1 MRYEMPG
8 SKEAPE
14 RDGGGA
20 GGTHHVGAVFDGLL
34 GVKGAVLPG
43 DALADHAGALVDEHR
58 RRRSG
63 GRGCG
68 EAPRVEEARGGGP
81 QQVRRAARGG
91 HGAVLQAA
99 ALFPPFP
106 TRFDLLQFFFCDA
119 STSLSFCSVSWI
131 HSCRGSPVI
140 RLILRINSLIFRY
153 SKHCGCL
160 TPKHAGLIWQ
170 NEKLIHVGPDPVW
183 LRLELRI
190 GGDHRHPI

>member
-1 MRYEMPG
+1 MPG

-43 DALADHAGALVDEHR
+43 DALADHTGALVDEHR

-99 ALFPPFP
+99 ALFPPFS
-106 TRFDLLQFFFCDA
+106 TRFDLLQFFFA
-119 STSLSFCSVSWI
+119 MPPLPFLSARSL
-131 HSCRGSPVI
+131 GSILAGEVLSYDSYFV
-140 RLILRINSLIFRY
+140 LI
-153 SKHCGCL
+153 
-160 TPKHAGLIWQ
+160 P
-170 NEKLIHVGPDPVW
+170 
-183 LRLELRI
+183 
-190 GGDHRHPI
+190 

>member
-43 DALADHAGALVDEHR
+43 DALADHTGALVDEHR

-99 ALFPPFP
+99 ALFPPSLP
-106 TRFDLLQFFFCDA
+106 YSIRFVTGFF
-119 STSLSFCSVSWI
+119 
-131 HSCRGSPVI
+131 
-140 RLILRINSLIFRY
+140 LRIAMPPLPFLSARSLGSI
-153 SKHCGCL
+153 L
-160 TPKHAGLIWQ
+160 AGEVLSYDSYFVFQTLWMF
-170 NEKLIHVGPDPVW
+170 DPETCRAH
-183 LRLELRI
+183 LAK
-190 GGDHRHPI
+190 

>member
-1 MRYEMPG
+1 MPG

-43 DALADHAGALVDEHR
+43 DALADHTGALVDEHR

-63 GRGCG
+63 GRGCGCG

-99 ALFPPFP
+99 ALFPPS
-106 TRFDLLQFFFCDA
+106 LLDSICYRFFF
-119 STSLSFCSVSWI
+119 
-131 HSCRGSPVI
+131 
-140 RLILRINSLIFRY
+140 LRIAMPPLPFLSARSLGSI
-153 SKHCGCL
+153 L
-160 TPKHAGLIWQ
+160 AGEVLSYDSYFVLI
-170 NEKLIHVGPDPVW
+170 P
-183 LRLELRI
+183 
-190 GGDHRHPI
+190 

>member
-1 MRYEMPG
+1 MPG

-106 TRFDLLQFFFCDA
+106 TRFDLLQFFFLRCLHFPFFLLGLLDPFLQGK
-119 STSLSFCSVSWI
+119 SCHTTHTS
-131 HSCRGSPVI
+131 
-140 RLILRINSLIFRY
+140 Y
-153 SKHCGCL
+153 
-160 TPKHAGLIWQ
+160 
-170 NEKLIHVGPDPVW
+170 
-183 LRLELRI
+183 
-190 GGDHRHPI
+190 